1 MMMQLQLHMY
11 VNKNQNSSFHHPY
24 FIHNM
29 GCWVGFFLRFSFP
42 FNCIFKKQSMYV
54 AVIVVIEFFSRFS
67 ISILLLKSALG
78 LVEKHRSEIRMT
90 FALNGRGQGVSF
102 LFIYFFFV
110 CSGGFEGEI
119 QRRKR
124 GGKVISI
131 RYLLLHFQ
139 KQKKKLGRI
148 FSFFLAFSP

>member
-1 MMMQLQLHMY
+1 MY
-11 VNKNQNSSFHHPY
+11 VNKNQNLSFHHPY

-90 FALNGRGQGVSF
+90 FALNRRGQGVSF
-102 LFIYFFFV
+102 LFFSFIFFV
-110 CSGGFEGEI
+110 CFGGISRFEGEI
-119 QRRKR
+119 ERRKKR
-124 GGKVISI
+124 GKS
-131 RYLLLHFQ
+131 HFY
-139 KQKKKLGRI
+139 KIFTLTFLEAKKN
-148 FSFFLAFSP
+148 

>member
-1 MMMQLQLHMY
+1 MY

-102 LFIYFFFV
+102 HFIYFCCVFWGFW
-110 CSGGFEGEI
+110 GFEGEI
-119 QRRKR
+119 ERRKK
-124 GGKVISI
+124 GGEK
-131 RYLLLHFQ
+131 
-139 KQKKKLGRI
+139 
-148 FSFFLAFSP
+148 

>member
-1 MMMQLQLHMY
+1 MY

-78 LVEKHRSEIRMT
+78 LVEKHFFRNSND
-90 FALNGRGQGVSF
+90 FCSYQAGSGGF
-102 LFIYFFFV
+102 LFFFIYFFFV
-110 CSGGFEGEI
+110 CSGVFWGFEGEI
-119 QRRKR
+119 ERRKK
-124 GGKVISI
+124 GGKS
-131 RYLLLHFQ
+131 HFY
-139 KQKKKLGRI
+139 KIFTLTFLEAKKN
-148 FSFFLAFSP
+148 

>member
-1 MMMQLQLHMY
+1 MY

-90 FALNGRGQGVSF
+90 FALIRRGQG
-102 LFIYFFFV
+102 
-110 CSGGFEGEI
+110 GF
-119 QRRKR
+119 
-124 GGKVISI
+124 
-131 RYLLLHFQ
+131 
-139 KQKKKLGRI
+139 
-148 FSFFLAFSP
+148 FSFSFIFFSCVQGFFGDLKGK

>member
-1 MMMQLQLHMY
+1 MY

-102 LFIYFFFV
+102 HFISFIFVV
-110 CSGGFEGEI
+110 CSGGFGDLKGEI
-119 QRRKR
+119 ERRKK
-124 GGKVISI
+124 GGEK
-131 RYLLLHFQ
+131 
-139 KQKKKLGRI
+139 
-148 FSFFLAFSP
+148 SFL

>member
-1 MMMQLQLHMY
+1 MLNY
-11 VNKNQNSSFHHPY
+11 VPY

-102 LFIYFFFV
+102 LFISFIFFRVFW
-110 CSGGFEGEI
+110 GIWGFEGEI
-119 QRRKR
+119 ERRKK
-124 GGKVISI
+124 GGKS
-131 RYLLLHFQ
+131 HFY
-139 KQKKKLGRI
+139 KIFTLTFLEAKKN
-148 FSFFLAFSP
+148 